1 MSTSFLHNILLSSGQ
16 FEQERSYWLQHLEG
30 VADFSG
36 FPVETR
42 PLVNKA
48 EDMNSV
54 SYPIPPAIV
63 ERIIRMSN
71 NSDYGIYMF
80 LLAGIKYLLST
91 YQQRSDIIVGMPV
104 FQQKEGGKQA
114 FSNVLPIRSSLDR
127 SLTWKQVLPTLKAT
141 ITNAV
146 KHQSLPH
153 HLLASLLGMS
163 NEEKSRPIFGT
174 IVLLDSIHD
183 LASIESIP
191 ADMVFHFKKQ
201 DERLILQVDYHPALY
216 SDEGVGQLVNRLF
229 VVLHLITSKTGDSL
243 QAMDQLLTH
252 WNGLL
257 TGVPTLQLPLE
268 HSLLQHAPNK
278 WGRVE
283 FTLSNEERK
292 QLTKLAEITGSSLF
306 VTLLSVWQLLLHRY
320 TGENGILSGWM
331 RQNDPSKDSPISIY
345 SDFSGNPSFKELL
358 LRVQRTVDTIA
369 FEQEFWVY
377 RQSAFQILFVTGEI
391 DDPSWSDD
399 TELALAISQREAGL
413 AGTIFFDT
421 GRFGEE
427 TINRL
432 TGHLTTMLRDIMV
445 HPDTSIGQVS
455 LLDDSERNLLLTTWN
470 ETNIPFPTQS
480 LVQELFEEQV
490 RRSPD
495 HIAIIDGKTQLTYRE
510 LHEKSNQM
518 AHRLQRL
525 GVQPDSLV
533 GISMERSP
541 EMIIGILAILK
552 AGAAYLPIDLTYPE
566 ERISF
571 IIKDSQLS
579 VLITKQSHYQQF
591 SNYDLTLVLLD
602 SDDQD
607 LDQESVSTLN
617 RNAEAMNMAY
627 VIYTSGSTGIPK
639 GTRITHQG
647 IVRLVKNHSYI
658 EWKPSDR
665 LAQINNTSFDAFTFE
680 LWGTLLHG
688 ATLVLIAPDVVLSPY
703 AFQKE
708 IQRYGITVMLCTTAL
723 FNQFA
728 GESPDMFKNI
738 TVLFGG
744 EAADAKW
751 VRIALEKGKPKK
763 LINVY
768 GPAECTTFTTTHH
781 VTQVPAD
788 ALSIPIG
795 KPIANTQVYV
805 LDQYLQAVP
814 IGVPGELYVGGPGL
828 ALGYLHRPDI
838 TNERFIK
845 NIFSPNETDRLYK
858 TGDIVR
864 YLPDGT
870 LSYIGRKDDQVKI
883 RGFRIELGEIE
894 AVLGQHP
901 EIRDAVVIMREDQN
915 SNKQLIAYFTTY
927 NQEMLSASELRSYT
941 EKKLPV
947 HMIPAA
953 FIYLDHVPVTPNGKV
968 DRKALPAPLI
978 EREESNT
985 PFIEP
990 ITETEVILSGFWK
1003 EIVGIDR
1010 ISIIDDF
1017 FNSGGHS
1024 LLATQLLSRIYH
1036 TFHIEISLRTFFENP
1051 TIQAMGKQIDEIIA
1065 SGEQSVSVPLVPV
1078 SRDSDLVLSYT
1089 QQGVWFIEQLEPG
1102 SATYNVPVA
1111 NTLKGNLNI
1120 DALERAVNEIIRRHE
1135 ILRTSFISK
1144 DGKPYQVSHPFQSIR
1159 IPVIEMSDVPA
1170 SERHQCIIE
1179 MANED
1184 ANRPFD
1190 LTKCPLVRFLLF
1202 KKDDENYVFYYTMH
1216 HLIMDGW
1223 SLQIFTHEL
1232 SVLYEAFSQG
1242 KQSPLPEMQLQ
1253 YADFA
1258 AWQRK
1263 WLDGKVMN
1271 QQLAYW
1277 KKQLAGDLPV
1287 LQLPIDRTRPSV
1299 ASGAGQRD
1307 TLVMPKELVAK
1318 LHVLCKRQ
1326 GVTLYMALLSAF
1338 KVLLSRYSGE
1348 TDILVGSPIANRT
1361 RLETEGMIG
1370 FFANT
1375 IVLRSQLADNPT
1387 FIELLKQ
1394 VREVTLEAFSNQD
1407 VPFEKLVEVLQPER
1421 TKNITPIFQVMFT
1434 LQNTRR
1440 TDFKLSDETLVHPE
1454 IDRGTSMF
1462 DLLFDIAEHP
1472 DGLLLVAEYNMD
1484 IFFSTTISRMMEHY
1498 RELLESIVEHPEQ
1511 PISDLNML
1519 TTQEKKQILDDFN
1532 NTTCDFPMDKTVHE
1546 LFEEQVECR
1555 PTDIAAIHRDQQITY
1570 EELNARANQIARF
1583 IRRTGLQN
1591 EEIVAVFLERSIPMM
1606 ESILGIWKAGGAYI
1620 PIDTAYPIQRII
1632 GILEDSGA
1640 AVLITASTFVTPEII
1655 QNYKGTILCLD
1666 AQMDA
1671 INQEMK
1677 DNLRM
1682 KVEPNQLAYIIYTS
1696 GSTGK
1701 PKGSM
1706 VEHIGLNNHLHMMKQ
1721 QLKLG
1726 EDCRIAQTASHCFD
1740 ISVWQFFTSVIL
1752 GGTTIIYDNQMTMD
1766 PNSCI
1771 EQIIQDRI
1779 NIFQVV
1785 PSVLS
1790 VMLDHVEENKLSLD
1804 CFRCV
1809 SVTGEAI
1816 KRSLAARWF
1825 KLFPHIPLANAYGPS
1840 EASDDVTIHII
1851 DQLPQGE
1858 IVPIGKPLHNFK
1870 VYIVDEKMNLCP
1882 VGIKGEIC
1890 VSGLGVGRGYLNDP
1904 ERTAKVFMDDPFA
1917 DHKGIRLYK
1926 TGDMGRWLSD
1936 GTLEFFGRKDYQ
1948 VKIRGF
1954 RIELEEIENQINNH
1968 PNMLETVVMDIEDAR
1983 GQKSLCAYVVLKQD
1997 VPINQLKSH
2006 LANTLPDYMIP
2017 AFFVKMEKLPLTT
2030 NGKVDRKALPKP
2042 DRNVIESKYA
2052 APRNKIEEKI
2062 IAIWESV
2069 LDTTGI
2075 GIEDHFFEN
2084 GGHSL
2089 KATTVISRIN
2099 KELQVDISLR
2109 EFFDRPIVKDLA
2121 QLVESSGK
2129 KAYPM
2134 IQLVKKQEAYQ
2145 LSSAQKRM
2153 FLVNLRDSESIAY
2166 NIPNMFIIKGKLD
2179 KQRLHQAFQKLV
2191 QRHEILRTSFGW
2203 ERGEPVQYVQEKLEL
2218 DIQEI
2223 TSTHEQL
2230 HTVVQS
2236 LVAPFDLSKAPLLR
2250 VFVVK
2255 VEDEYHVLVLDMHH
2269 IIVDGSSIA
2278 IMLDELVQFY
2288 QEKQLPEPRI
2298 QYKDFSAWQ
2307 NKLLASEVMHSQ
2319 EKYWLEKFSG
2329 QLPVLGLPT
2338 DYPRPSVKSFEGSFV
2353 EFFADKEL
2361 TLGLRNL
2368 ASSTGTTLYMVLLA
2382 AYHVLLSK
2390 YAHQQDIII
2399 GTPIAGRHHADLEKV
2414 IGMFVN
2420 TLSIRLQSDTQQ
2432 TFTEFLLTVKEHVL
2446 QAFDHQDYQFDMLVE
2461 KLDAAND
2468 ESRNPLFDTM
2478 FILQNIEQP
2487 YITEG
2492 NDDTDKLSISRFDYK
2507 YRMSKFDVSVITI
2520 EADEELV
2527 FQFEYANRLFT
2538 ESTITI
2544 LGESFLKL
2552 LTIIVNEAGK
2562 KLSDI
2567 EIAETYDL
2575 IDMDISDQLDF
2586 QF

>member
-1 MSTSFLHNILLSSGQ
+1 MSTNFLHNILLASGQ
-16 FEQERSYWLQHLEG
+16 FEQERSYWLQQLEG
-30 VADFSG
+30 VTDFSG
-36 FPVETR
+36 FPFETR
-42 PLVNKA
+42 PLANKV

-63 ERIIRMSN
+63 AIIKRMSN

-91 YQQRSDIIVGMPV
+91 YKQHSDIIVGMPV
-104 FQQKEGGKQA
+104 FQQKEDDKQA
-114 FSNVLPIRSSLDR
+114 FSNILPIRSNLDR
-127 SLTWKQVLPTLKAT
+127 SLTWKQVLPTLKGT
-141 ITNAV
+141 ITDAV
-146 KHQSLPH
+146 KNQNLPSKSI
-153 HLLASLLGMS
+153 AGLLGIS
-163 NEEKSRPIFGT
+163 NEEKSRPNFGT
-174 IVLLDSIHD
+174 IVLLDTIHD
-183 LASIESIP
+183 QASVESIT
-191 ADMVFHFKKQ
+191 ADMVFHFKKH
-201 DERLILQVDYHPALY
+201 DEGLTLQLDYHPGLY
-216 SDEGVGQLVNRLF
+216 SEESIGQVVNRLF
-229 VVLHLITSKTGDSL
+229 VVLHMITSKTGESL
-243 QAMDQLLTH
+243 QSMDQLLTH
-252 WNGLL
+252 WKGSYTN
-257 TGVPTLQLPLE
+257 VSKLQLPVE
-268 HSLLQHAPNK
+268 HSLSNSTPMK
-278 WGRVE
+278 WGNKE
-283 FTLSNEERK
+283 FTLSHEENKR
-292 QLTKLAEITGSSLF
+292 LTELAKIAGSSLSVALF
-306 VTLLSVWQLLLHRY
+306 SVWQLLLHRY
-320 TGENGILSGWM
+320 TGENDILSGWL
-331 RQNDPSKDSPISIY
+331 RQDEPSKSSSLSIY
-345 SDFSGNPSFKELL
+345 SDFSGNPSFIELL
-358 LRVQRTVDTIA
+358 RRVQRTIDAIII
-369 FEQEFWVY
+369 EQEFSVY
-377 RQSAFQILFVTGEI
+377 QLPAFQILFVTGEI
-391 DDPSWSDD
+391 DYPSWTDD
-399 TELALAISQREAGL
+399 TELALTISQRETGL
-413 AGTIFFDT
+413 VGTIFFDT
-421 GRFGEE
+421 ERFRED
-427 TINRL
+427 TIQRL
-432 TGHLTTMLRDIMV
+432 IQHLTTMLKDIMV
-445 HPDTSIGQVS
+445 HPDISIGQIS
-455 LLDDSERNLLLTTWN
+455 LLDDSERDLLLTTWN
-470 ETNIPFPTQS
+470 DTNTPFPSES

-490 RRSPD
+490 RQYPD
-495 HIAIIDGKTQLTYRE
+495 QIAIIDGEIELTYRE

-525 GVQPDSLV
+525 GVQPDTLV

-571 IIKDSQLS
+571 IIKDSQLT
-579 VLITKQSHYQQF
+579 VLITKESHYQQF
-591 SNYDLTLVLLD
+591 ADYNMTVVLID
-602 SDDQD
+602 SDFQGF
-607 LDQESVSTLN
+607 DQESLSTPSS
-617 RNAEAMNMAY
+617 NATATNMAY
-627 VIYTSGSTGIPK
+627 VIYTSGSTGTPK
-639 GTRITHQG
+639 GTRITHQS
-647 IVRLVKNHSYI
+647 INRLVKNNSYVDW
-658 EWKPSDR
+658 ESTDR
-665 LAQINNTSFDAFTFE
+665 LAQVSNTSFDAFTFE

-708 IQRYGITVMLCTTAL
+708 IHHYGITMMLVTTAL
-723 FNQFA
+723 FNQYA
-728 GESPDMFKNI
+728 GEKPELFTNI

-744 EAADAKW
+744 EAADPKW
-751 VRIALEKGKPKK
+751 VRVALEKGKPKK

-768 GPAECTTFTTTHH
+768 GPAECTVFTTTHH
-781 VTQVPAD
+781 VTQVAAD

-805 LDQYLQAVP
+805 LDQYLQVVP

-828 ALGYLHRPDI
+828 ALGYLHRLEI
-838 TNERFIK
+838 TSERFIK
-845 NIFSPNETDRLYK
+845 NIFSSNETDRLYK

-870 LSYIGRKDDQVKI
+870 LSYIGREDDQVKI

-901 EIRDAVVIMREDQN
+901 EIRDAVVMMREDQN
-915 SNKQLIAYFTTY
+915 SNKQLIAYFTAYKPGVVTT
-927 NQEMLSASELRSYT
+927 SELRSFA
-941 EKKLPV
+941 EKKIPM
-947 HMIPAA
+947 HMIPAT
-953 FIYLDHVPVTPNGKV
+953 FIYLDHLPVTPNGKV
-968 DRKALPAPLI
+968 DRKALPAPFL
-978 EREESNT
+978 EREEGNT

-990 ITETEVILSGFWK
+990 VTDTEIILSEFWK
-1003 EIVGIDR
+1003 EILGIGR

-1036 TFHIEISLRTFFENP
+1036 AFHIEISLRTFFENP
-1051 TIQAMGKQIDEIIA
+1051 TIQAMGKQIDHIIS

-1078 SRDSDLVLSYT
+1078 SRDDDLVLSYT

-1111 NTLKGNLNI
+1111 NTLKGSLNI

-1144 DGKPYQVSHPFQSIR
+1144 DGKPYQLSHPFQSIR
-1159 IPVIEMSDVPA
+1159 IPLIEMSDVPA
-1170 SERHQCIIE
+1170 PERHQRIID

-1184 ANRPFD
+1184 ANRSFD
-1190 LTKCPLVRFLLF
+1190 LTKCPLVRFILF
-1202 KKDDENYVFYYTMH
+1202 KKDEESYVFYYTMH

-1242 KQSPLPEMQLQ
+1242 KPSPLPEMQLQ

-1277 KKQLAGDLPV
+1277 KKQLAGNLPV

-1307 TLVMPKELVAK
+1307 TLVMPKELVNK

-1375 IVLRSQLADNPT
+1375 IVLRSQLSDNPT
-1387 FIELLKQ
+1387 FTELLKQ
-1394 VREVTLEAFSNQD
+1394 VREGTLEAFSNQD

-1440 TDFKLSDETLVHPE
+1440 TDFKLSDETLIHPE

-1484 IFFSTTISRMMEHY
+1484 IFFSATIGRMMEHY
-1498 RELLESIVEHPEQ
+1498 RELLESIVELPEQ

-1519 TTQEKKQILDDFN
+1519 TKQEKIQILEDFN
-1532 NTTCDFPMDKTVHE
+1532 DTKCDFPLDKTTHE
-1546 LFEEQVECR
+1546 LFEKQVECR
-1555 PTDIAAIHRDQQITY
+1555 PTDIAVIHRDQQMTY
-1570 EELNARANQIARF
+1570 EELNARANQMARF
-1583 IRRTGLQN
+1583 IRRTGMKN
-1591 EEIVAVFLERSIPMM
+1591 EEIIAVFLERSIPMM

-1640 AVLITASTFVTPEII
+1640 AVLITTSKFVTPEII
-1655 QNYKGTILCLD
+1655 QNYRGTIICID
-1666 AQMDA
+1666 DQMDA
-1671 INQEMK
+1671 INQERK
-1677 DNLRM
+1677 GNLSVI
-1682 KVEPNQLAYIIYTS
+1682 VEPDHLAYIIYTS

-1701 PKGSM
+1701 PKGAM
-1706 VEHIGLNNHLHMMKQ
+1706 VEHIGLNNHLHMMIK
-1721 QLKLG
+1721 QLKLS

-1740 ISVWQFFTSVIL
+1740 ISVWQFFTSIIL
-1752 GGTTIIYDNQMTMD
+1752 GGTTIIYDNQMTME
-1766 PNSCI
+1766 PTSCI
-1771 EQIIQDRI
+1771 EQIIKDRI

-1790 VMLDHVEENKLSLD
+1790 VMLDHVEETKLSLE
-1804 CFRCV
+1804 CFRYV

-1816 KRSLAARWF
+1816 KRSLVARWF

-1840 EASDDVTIHII
+1840 EASDDVTIHIL
-1851 DQLPQGE
+1851 DQLPQSE

-1870 VYIVDEKMNLCP
+1870 IYIVDEKMNLCP

-1904 ERTAKVFMDDPFA
+1904 ERTAKVFMEDPFA
-1917 DHKGIRLYK
+1917 DHKGVRLYK

-1968 PNMLETVVMDIEDAR
+1968 PDISETVVMDIEDTR

-2017 AFFVKMEKLPLTT
+2017 AFFVKMERLPLTT

-2042 DRNVIESKYA
+2042 DRNVVESKYV
-2052 APRNKIEEKI
+2052 APRTIIEEKI

-2069 LDTTGI
+2069 LDTSGI

-2109 EFFDRPIVKDLA
+2109 EIFNSPIIKDLA
-2121 QLVESSGK
+2121 QVVENSAK

-2134 IQLVKKQEAYQ
+2134 IQPVKKQEAYQ

-2153 FLVNLRDSESIAY
+2153 FIVNLRDSENIAY
-2166 NIPNMFIIKGKLD
+2166 NIPNMFIIEGKLD
-2179 KQRLHQAFQKLV
+2179 KQRLHQALQKLV
-2191 QRHEILRTSFGW
+2191 ERHEILRTSFGW
-2203 ERGEPVQYVQEKLEL
+2203 EKGEPVQYVQDKLEL
-2218 DIQEI
+2218 DLKEV

-2230 HTVVQS
+2230 HSVVQS
-2236 LVAPFDLSKAPLLR
+2236 LVAPFDLGKAPLLR
-2250 VFVVK
+2250 LFVVT
-2255 VEDEYHVLVLDMHH
+2255 VEEGYHVLVLDMHH
-2269 IIVDGSSIA
+2269 IIMDGSSIA
-2278 IMLDELVQFY
+2278 ILLDELVQFY

-2307 NKLLASEVMHSQ
+2307 NKLLMSEIMQSQ
-2319 EKYWLEKFSG
+2319 EKYWLDQFTG
-2329 QLPVLGLPT
+2329 QLPVLALPT
-2338 DYPRPSVKSFEGSFV
+2338 DYPRPSVKSFEGNYV
-2353 EFFADKEL
+2353 EFCASKEL

-2382 AYHVLLSK
+2382 AYHVLLTK
-2390 YAHQQDIII
+2390 YARQQDIII

-2420 TLSIRLQSDTQQ
+2420 TLAIRLQSETQQ
-2432 TFTEFLLTVKEHVL
+2432 TFSEFLLVVKEHVL
-2446 QAFDHQDYQFDMLVE
+2446 QAFDNQDYQFDMLVE

-2478 FILQNIEQP
+2478 FILQNIEEP

-2492 NDDTDKLSISRFDYK
+2492 NDVTDKLSISRFDYK
-2507 YRMSKFDVSVITI
+2507 YRMSKFDLSVITI

-2527 FQFEYANRLFT
+2527 FQFEYANTLFSN
-2538 ESTITI
+2538 STINI

-2552 LTIIVNEAGK
+2552 LTIIVTETDK
-2562 KLSDI
+2562 KLCDL
-2567 EIAETYDL
+2567 EITESIDL
-2575 IDMDISDQLDF
+2575 IEMDISDQLNF
-2586 QF
+2586 HF